1 MNIEDKYLNEGIDRE
16 VYIDD
21 HPEFVKVIGYDEYRG
36 CSNCR
41 YGSGPK
47 DEMECKNTQVKNR
60 LKATTL
66 TLLTLNH
73 KVCNFW
79 KQY

>member
-1 MNIEDKYLNEGIDRE
+1 MATEDKYLKDSINRE

-21 HPEFVKVIGYDEYRG
+21 HPEFVKIIGYDEYRN

-41 YGSGPK
+41 FGSGPK
-47 DEMECKNTQVKNR
+47 DEMECKSPQVKNR
-60 LKATTL
+60 VKAQTL

-73 KVCNFW
+73 KVCNYW
-79 KQY
+79 KSY